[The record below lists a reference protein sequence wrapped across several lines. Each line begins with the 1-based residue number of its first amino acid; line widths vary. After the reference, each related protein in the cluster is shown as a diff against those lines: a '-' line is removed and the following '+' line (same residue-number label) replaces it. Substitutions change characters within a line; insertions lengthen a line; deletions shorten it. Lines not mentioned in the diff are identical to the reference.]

1 MKRKLFLPIFLLGC
15 ATYAQT
21 IELETFATNIISPV
35 EIVNA
40 GTGQLFVAGQN
51 GVITLLEAD
60 GTANETP
67 FFDISMVTQFGG
79 EQGLLGLAFHPDY
92 ATNGYFYIDYID
104 NEGNTVVARYTRNAA
119 NPDIADPDSALFI
132 LGITQQNERH
142 QGGCLRFG
150 PEGYLYI
157 STGDSGVSGNGQNIN
172 TKLGKILRIDVDN
185 GAPYSIPA
193 TNPFV
198 NTEGADEI
206 WAYGLRNPWK
216 FSFDASDNLW
226 IADVGEGQIEEVDK
240 VSATEAGLNYG
251 WTCYEGNSA
260 YDSTDGCPDDSTL
273 TFPFAQYTHAESG
286 GCSITGGY
294 VYSGTEYPNMQ
305 GKYFFADYCTNKI
318 GWIDTSAPGTITW
331 SESFAGNFTTIGED
345 NNGELYIGGGS
356 NGTIYKI
363 TDVTAGIAKVS
374 TAGVFVYPNPA
385 HNEVF
390 VDMKN
395 TATAACAKI
404 YDLSGKCLIQQTITA
419 NLRSIDTSA
428 LQAGIYLLEINTPGN
443 KIQQKLVIN

>member
-1 MKRKLFLPIFLLGC
+1 LKKRLLLPILLLGC
-15 ATYAQT
+15 AAFAQT
-21 IELETFATNIISPV
+21 IELETFATNISSPV

-40 GTGQLFVAGQN
+40 GTNQIYVAGQN

-60 GTANETP
+60 GSANAMP
-67 FFDISMVTQFGG
+67 FLNISSLMQFVG

-92 ATNGYFYIDYID
+92 ATNGYFYIDYIN
-104 NEGNTVVARYTRNAA
+104 NEGNTVVARYTRDAA
-119 NPDIADPDSALFI
+119 NPNIADPDSALFI
-132 LGITQQNERH
+132 LGITQINGRH

-150 PEGYLYI
+150 PDGYLYI
-157 STGDSGVSGNGQNIN
+157 SSGDSGVSGNGQNV
-172 TKLGKILRIDVDN
+172 TTTLGKILRIDVDN
-185 GAPYSIPA
+185 GTPYSIPA
-193 TNPFV
+193 TNPFA

-226 IADVGEGQIEEVDK
+226 IADVGEGQNEEIDK
-240 VSATEAGLNYG
+240 VSATEAGINYG

-260 YDSTDGCPDDSTL
+260 YDSSDGCPDDNTL
-273 TFPFAQYTHAESG
+273 TFPFVQYTHAESG

-318 GWIDTSAPGTITW
+318 GWINTEAPGTITW
-331 SESFAGNFTTIGED
+331 SESFAGNFTTIGKD
-345 NNGELYIGGGS
+345 VNGELYIGGGS

-363 TDVTAGIAKVS
+363 TDATAGIAKVS
-374 TAGVFVYPNPA
+374 AYGVTVYPNPA

-395 TATAACAKI
+395 TATTSQATI
-404 YDLSGKCLIQQTITA
+404 YDLGGKRLAQQTLTA
-419 NLRSIDTSA
+419 NLNSIDTSA
-428 LQAGIYLLEINTPGN
+428 LQAGIYLLEINVSGN
-443 KIQQKLVIN
+443 KTQQKLIIN